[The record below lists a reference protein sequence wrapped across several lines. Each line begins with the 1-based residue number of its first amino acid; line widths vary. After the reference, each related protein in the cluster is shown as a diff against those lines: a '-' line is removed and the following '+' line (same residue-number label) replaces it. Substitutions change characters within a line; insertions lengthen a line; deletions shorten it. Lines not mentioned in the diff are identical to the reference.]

1 MRSRLLPL
9 LLLAAVACG
18 DDLRPDGGGGRGPDG
33 SSPPPPDA
41 GGTPPDIRREQA
53 GGSPSAVQLAGE
65 IAYLAIGPRL
75 QIWQDG
81 ELVGE
86 SAPLSGIA
94 TAIALAGE
102 RAFVS
107 EHTDLV
113 GRVHVIDVS
122 DPARPVETTSFRVV
136 EDGFTVPLGMAVVGD
151 RLYVADQEQGI
162 AEVDIS
168 DPDAPEVLRVVPHG
182 GVTELVVAGDRLYY
196 LATSF
201 LGGGVGALDLEDDLA
216 ELGETSLFN
225 TNGITVTPNDLVVAA
240 GVGGIQVIDVSDL
253 ANPVELFSYRL
264 PDDGPFAR
272 AVAAS
277 ATRAWIPAAD
287 GMYVLN
293 MTDPDNIRRRGP
305 FDLGTEGSN
314 ATARQGDVLAV
325 LSDRG
330 ELGLFDVAAIAPTRT
345 ARIPVTLC
353 SDCSAVFVAGDDL
366 AIADFAGGLHMATV
380 ADLALVGRSRPEE
393 QVVYEDV
400 VLAGDRA
407 YAADWL
413 YGLRIHDV
421 ADPAAPT
428 VAGGVDTAGY
438 PSSVFVAGDRAYLGE
453 STNGGNLRV
462 IDVADAAEASEI
474 GATATSQT
482 KDVEVRDGL
491 AYIAEGSLDLVGGLR
506 IFDVSDPEDIRPV
519 AHYSEDCSEALDVA
533 LSGDLVIV
541 ACSFDGFHV
550 LDIAD
555 PARPV
560 RRAVVPAPD
569 ISSAWSVAA
578 WQGGAALGHDRG
590 VILVDLTDPAAPA
603 VVEERATAFA
613 VRSLHAPGDGR
624 LVAGVSLG
632 GVYQWALPD

>member
-1 MRSRLLPL
+1 MRSSLVSL
-9 LLLAAVACG
+9 LLLVAVACG
-18 DDLRPDGGGGRGPDG
+18 DDLRSDGGGGGSPDG
-33 SSPPPPDA
+33 GAPSPDA
-41 GGTPPDIRREQA
+41 GGSPPDIRREQA
-53 GGSPSAVQLAGE
+53 GGSPSAVQLVGDV
-65 IAYLAIGPRL
+65 AYLAIGPRL
-75 QIWQDG
+75 QIWQAG

-94 TAIALAGE
+94 TAIALAGD

-136 EDGFTVPLGMAVVGD
+136 DDGFTIPLGLAVLGE

-168 DPDAPEVLRVVPHG
+168 DPDVPAVLRVVPRG
-182 GVTELVVAGDRLYY
+182 GVTDLVVAGDRLYY
-196 LATSF
+196 LANSF
-201 LGGGVGALDLEDDLA
+201 IGGGVGALDLEDDLA
-216 ELGETSLFN
+216 ELGETSLFD
-225 TNGITVTPNDLVVAA
+225 TNGVTVTTNDLVVAA
-240 GVGGIQVIDVSDL
+240 GIGGIQVVDVSDL
-253 ANPVELFSYRL
+253 ANPVERFSYSF
-264 PDDGPFAR
+264 DDGGPFAR
-272 AVAAS
+272 AVAAT

-293 MTDPDNIRRRGP
+293 MTNPANIRRRGP
-305 FDLGTEGSN
+305 FDLGTEGTN
-314 ATARQGDVLAV
+314 AAARAGDVLAV

-330 ELGLFDVAAIAPTRT
+330 ELSLFDVAAITPTRT
-345 ARIPVTLC
+345 SRVPVTLC
-353 SDCSAVFVAGDDL
+353 SDCTGVFAAGADL
-366 AIADFAGGLHMATV
+366 AIADFAGGLHMASV

-400 VLAGDRA
+400 ALAGDRA

-462 IDVADAAEASEI
+462 IDVAVAAEASEL
-474 GATATSQT
+474 GATTTSQT

-491 AYIAEGSLDLVGGLR
+491 AYLALGALDLVGGLR
-506 IFDVSDPEDIRPV
+506 ICEVSDPEDIRPV
-519 AHYSEDCSEALDVA
+519 AHYSEDCTEALDVA
-533 LSGDLVIV
+533 LTGDLVIV

-550 LDIAD
+550 LDVSD

-569 ISSAWSVAA
+569 ISSAWSVTA
-578 WQGGAALGHDRG
+578 WEGGAALGHDRG

-603 VVEERATAFA
+603 VVEEHATSFA

-624 LVAGVSLG
+624 LVAGVGLG
-632 GVYQWALPD
+632 GVYQWALPE